1 MLQVKHRHYEVLVR
15 WNNHKDVMVS
25 LYIQNWIWVVSSV
38 ESAAASCTCK
48 APYGQ
53 STQHIKKTKHNSK
66 TIQNGRTFFE
76 PLTHVSMWCN
86 VNGLWLLSLCNL
98 VYVEKANAL
107 VPVQKH
113 LLIYLFGW
121 NYIVDWS
128 LFLVFERDKQNICYH
143 TSYPYHLHNRK
154 FDRRSIS
161 RVAHD

>member
-86 VNGLWLLSLCNL
+86 VNGLWLLSLYLQSGVCWKSQRTSASS
-98 VYVEKANAL
+98 KA
-107 VPVQKH
+107 PVD
-113 LLIYLFGW
+113 LFIWLELYCWLIT
-121 NYIVDWS
+121 
-128 LFLVFERDKQNICYH
+128 FLGI
-143 TSYPYHLHNRK
+143 
-154 FDRRSIS
+154 
-161 RVAHD
+161 